1 MPQLILIQEH
11 GAKEGTPGPALVE
24 TLGLGEDARAHS
36 FRDHGANDE
45 IPGSTLM
52 RTLK

>member
-11 GAKEGTPGPALVE
+11 GAKEGMPGPALVE
-24 TLGLGEDARAHS
+24 TLGLGEDVRAHS
-36 FRDHGANDE
+36 FGYHRANEE
-45 IPGSTLM
+45 IPGLTLM